1 LSLPSN
7 RKAAWKSLADV
18 RITWSSAD
26 IFGECTIFNIKGNKY
41 RLIAW
46 DQLSDEENIYP
57 ACVNTRKEDGNM
69 TALAVKT
76 PEYARLLAQTLPSVI
91 HTEDENE
98 RFIATLEK
106 LERRSRN
113 WSPAEAKLAELL
125 TLLIENFE
133 DQKYKLKAATPIEV
147 LGELMESNGLKQKD
161 LLDVFG
167 AESTVSAVLNGK
179 RDMTREH
186 IKRLSKRFQVS
197 PEGFLLTFSET
208 Y

>member
-1 LSLPSN
+1 
-7 RKAAWKSLADV
+7 
-18 RITWSSAD
+18 
-26 IFGECTIFNIKGNKY
+26 
-41 RLIAW
+41 
-46 DQLSDEENIYP
+46 
-57 ACVNTRKEDGNM
+57 M

-133 DQKYKLKAATPIEV
+133 DQNYKLKAATPREV
-147 LGELMESNGLKQKD
+147 LCELMESNGLKQKD
-161 LLDVFG
+161 LMDVFG

-179 RDMTREH
+179 REMTREH
-186 IKRLSKRFQVS
+186 IKRLSSRFHVS
-197 PEGFLLTFSET
+197 PEVFF
-208 Y
+208 

>member
-1 LSLPSN
+1 
-7 RKAAWKSLADV
+7 
-18 RITWSSAD
+18 
-26 IFGECTIFNIKGNKY
+26 
-41 RLIAW
+41 
-46 DQLSDEENIYP
+46 
-57 ACVNTRKEDGNM
+57 M

-133 DQKYKLKAATPIEV
+133 DQNYKLKAATPREV
-147 LGELMESNGLKQKD
+147 LCELMESNGLKQKD
-161 LLDVFG
+161 LINVFG

-179 RDMTREH
+179 REMTREH
-186 IKRLSKRFQVS
+186 IKRLSRRFHVS
-197 PEGFLLTFSET
+197 PEVFF
-208 Y
+208 

>member
-1 LSLPSN
+1 
-7 RKAAWKSLADV
+7 
-18 RITWSSAD
+18 
-26 IFGECTIFNIKGNKY
+26 
-41 RLIAW
+41 
-46 DQLSDEENIYP
+46 
-57 ACVNTRKEDGNM
+57 M
-69 TALAVKT
+69 TALAVNT

-133 DQKYKLKAATPIEV
+133 DQNYKLKAATPTEV
-147 LGELMESNGLKQKD
+147 LCELMESNGLKQKD
-161 LLDVFG
+161 LMDVFG

-179 RDMTREH
+179 REMTREH
-186 IKRLSKRFQVS
+186 IKRLSRRFHVS
-197 PEGFLLTFSET
+197 PEVFF
-208 Y
+208 

>member
-1 LSLPSN
+1 
-7 RKAAWKSLADV
+7 
-18 RITWSSAD
+18 
-26 IFGECTIFNIKGNKY
+26 
-41 RLIAW
+41 
-46 DQLSDEENIYP
+46 
-57 ACVNTRKEDGNM
+57 M

-133 DQKYKLKAATPIEV
+133 DQNYKLKAATPTEV
-147 LGELMESNGLKQKD
+147 LCELMESNGLKQKD
-161 LLDVFG
+161 LVDIFG
-167 AESTVSAVLNGK
+167 AESTISAVLNGK
-179 RDMTREH
+179 REMTREH
-186 IKRLSKRFQVS
+186 IKRLSRRFHVS
-197 PEGFLLTFSET
+197 PEVFF
-208 Y
+208 

>member
-1 LSLPSN
+1 
-7 RKAAWKSLADV
+7 
-18 RITWSSAD
+18 
-26 IFGECTIFNIKGNKY
+26 
-41 RLIAW
+41 
-46 DQLSDEENIYP
+46 
-57 ACVNTRKEDGNM
+57 M

-133 DQKYKLKAATPIEV
+133 DQNYKLKSATPTEV
-147 LGELMESNGLKQKD
+147 LCELMESNGLKQKD
-161 LLDVFG
+161 LVDVFG

-179 RDMTREH
+179 RQMTREH
-186 IKRLSKRFQVS
+186 IKRLSRRFHIS
-197 PEGFLLTFSET
+197 PEVFF
-208 Y
+208 

>member
-1 LSLPSN
+1 
-7 RKAAWKSLADV
+7 
-18 RITWSSAD
+18 
-26 IFGECTIFNIKGNKY
+26 
-41 RLIAW
+41 
-46 DQLSDEENIYP
+46 
-57 ACVNTRKEDGNM
+57 M

-106 LERRSRN
+106 LERGSRN

-133 DQKYKLKAATPIEV
+133 DQNYKLKAATPTEV
-147 LGELMESNGLKQKD
+147 LCELMESNGLKQKD
-161 LLDVFG
+161 LIDVFG

-179 RDMTREH
+179 REMTREH
-186 IKRLSKRFQVS
+186 IKRLSRRFHVS
-197 PEGFLLTFSET
+197 PEVFF
-208 Y
+208 

>member
-1 LSLPSN
+1 
-7 RKAAWKSLADV
+7 
-18 RITWSSAD
+18 
-26 IFGECTIFNIKGNKY
+26 
-41 RLIAW
+41 
-46 DQLSDEENIYP
+46 
-57 ACVNTRKEDGNM
+57 M
-69 TALAVKT
+69 TALAVKA

-133 DQKYKLKAATPIEV
+133 DQNYKLKAATPTEV
-147 LGELMESNGLKQKD
+147 LCELMESNGLKQKD
-161 LLDVFG
+161 LVDVFG

-179 RDMTREH
+179 REMTREH
-186 IKRLSKRFQVS
+186 IKRLSRRFHVS
-197 PEGFLLTFSET
+197 PEVFF
-208 Y
+208 

>member
-1 LSLPSN
+1 
-7 RKAAWKSLADV
+7 
-18 RITWSSAD
+18 
-26 IFGECTIFNIKGNKY
+26 
-41 RLIAW
+41 
-46 DQLSDEENIYP
+46 
-57 ACVNTRKEDGNM
+57 M

-133 DQKYKLKAATPIEV
+133 DQNYKLKAATPTEV
-147 LGELMESNGLKQKD
+147 LCELMESNGLKQKD
-161 LLDVFG
+161 LMDVFG

-179 RDMTREH
+179 REMTREH
-186 IKRLSKRFQVS
+186 IKRLSSRFHVS
-197 PEGFLLTFSET
+197 PEVFF
-208 Y
+208 